1 MMTKQ
6 DYYEI
11 LGVSKNASDKEIKTA
26 FKRLARQYHPDV
38 AENKEEAEHKFK
50 EINQAFSI
58 LSDREK
64 RQMYDQFGHAGVS
77 GSGAGAGDWPFGGG
91 FSGSG
96 GFGDFDDLFSS
107 FFDMG
112 GGFGGGRRGRGA
124 GSHARRGRDLVRDV
138 EIGLEEAYRGLDYD
152 FDLEMYQ
159 TCPICNGRKVKP
171 GAGFKTC
178 EQCQG
183 AGMMRNVQNTVF
195 GQFVTTS
202 TCSRCGG
209 EGRFPE
215 EFCEECKGSG
225 RTISKE
231 KISVKIPAGIEEGMS
246 LRVQEKGEA
255 GENGGPSGDLYVRVR
270 IKEDKRFIRHG
281 KDLYVDLPIGFA
293 DAALGAEKELE
304 TFEGTEKVKVHAGI
318 QTDTIIDIKGKGM
331 PDIRGGR
338 SGDIKVRV
346 NVVTPTKLT
355 DKQKKLLCEFAEE
368 GPQFHCEHKGFLGKL
383 FDAITGKK

>member
-11 LGVSKNASDKEIKTA
+11 LGVGKNATDKEIKTA

-58 LSDREK
+58 LSDKEK

-77 GSGAGAGDWPFGGG
+77 GSAGGAGDWPFGGG
-91 FSGSG
+91 FSGYG
-96 GFGDFDDLFSS
+96 GFGDFDDIFNS

-112 GGFGGGRRGRGA
+112 GGLGGGRRRGA
-124 GSHARRGRDLVRDV
+124 GAGARRGRDLVKDI
-138 EIGLEEAYRGLDYD
+138 EIELEEAYRGVDHE

-171 GAGFKTC
+171 GVGFKTC
-178 EQCQG
+178 EQCKG
-183 AGMMRNVQNTVF
+183 SGMLRSVQNTMF
-195 GQFVTTS
+195 GQFVTTG
-202 TCSRCGG
+202 TCNRCGG
-209 EGRFPE
+209 EGKFPE

-225 RTISKE
+225 RTISRQ
-231 KISVKIPAGIEEGMS
+231 KISVTIPAGIENGMS

-270 IKEDKRFIRHG
+270 IRDNERFMRHG
-281 KDLYVDLPIGFA
+281 SDLYVNLPIGFA

-304 TFEGTEKVKVHAGI
+304 TFDGVEKVKIPAGI

-331 PDIRGGR
+331 PDVRR
-338 SGDIKVRV
+338 HRNGDIKVRV
-346 NVVTPTKLT
+346 SVVTPTKLT
-355 DKQKKLLCEFAEE
+355 DKQKKLLCEFAGE
-368 GPQFHCEHKGFLGKL
+368 GPQFHCSEKGFLGKL
-383 FDAITGKK
+383 FDAISGKK

>member
-11 LGVSKNASDKEIKTA
+11 LGVSKSATDKEIKTA

-64 RQMYDQFGHAGVS
+64 RQMYDQYGHAGVS
-77 GSGAGAGDWPFGGG
+77 GSGAGDWPFGGG
-91 FSGSG
+91 FSSSA
-96 GFGDFDDLFSS
+96 GFGDFEDLFST

-112 GGFGGGRRGRGA
+112 GGYGGGRRRG
-124 GSHARRGRDLVRDV
+124 SRSSARRGRDLVRDV
-138 EIGLEEAYRGLDYD
+138 EIELEEAYRGLDYD

-178 EQCQG
+178 EQCHG
-183 AGMMRNVQNTVF
+183 AGMMRNVQNTML

-202 TCSRCGG
+202 TCNRCGG
-209 EGRFPE
+209 EGKIPE

-225 RTISKE
+225 RTISKQQ
-231 KISVKIPAGIEEGMS
+231 ISVKIPAGIEEGMS

-281 KDLYVDLPIGFA
+281 KDLYVDLPVGFA

-304 TFEGTEKVKVHAGI
+304 TFEGTEKVKIHAGV
-318 QTDTIIDIKGKGM
+318 QAGTIIDIRGKGM
-331 PDIRGGR
+331 PDIRGAR
-338 SGDIKVRV
+338 AGDIKVRV

-355 DKQKKLLCEFAEE
+355 DKQKRLLCEFAEE
-368 GPQFHCEHKGFLGKL
+368 GPQFHCEEKGFFSRL

>member
-11 LGVSKNASDKEIKTA
+11 LGVSKNATDKEIKSA

-38 AENKEEAEHKFK
+38 AEDKEEAEHKFK

-58 LSDREK
+58 LSDKEK
-64 RQMYDQFGHAGVS
+64 RQMYDQYGHAGIS

-91 FSGSG
+91 FSASG

-112 GGFGGGRRGRGA
+112 GGFGGRQSGRGSRA
-124 GSHARRGRDLVRDV
+124 SARRGRDLVRDI
-138 EIGLEEAYRGLDYD
+138 EIELEEAYRGMDYD
-152 FDLEMYQ
+152 FELEMYQ
-159 TCPICNGRKVKP
+159 TCPICNGRRVKP

-178 EQCQG
+178 EQCRG
-183 AGMMRNVQNTVF
+183 AGMMRNVQNTMI

-202 TCSRCGG
+202 TCNRCGG
-209 EGRFPE
+209 EGKIPE

-225 RTISKE
+225 RTISKQQ
-231 KISVKIPAGIEEGMS
+231 ISVKIPAGIEEGMS

-304 TFEGTEKVKVHAGI
+304 TFDGKEKVKIQAGV
-318 QTDTIIDIKGKGM
+318 QAGTIIDIRGKGM
-331 PDIRGGR
+331 PDIRGAR
-338 SGDIKVRV
+338 SGDIKVRI

-355 DKQKKLLCEFAEE
+355 DRQKKLLCEFAEE
-368 GPQFHCEHKGFLGKL
+368 GPQFHCEEKGFLSRL